1 MKSSASINLYRRANG
16 DVMGQIIDE
25 NGNKVTENFFGKF
38 TEAEYDRLSMQP
50 SMHE

>member
-25 NGNKVTENFFGKF
+25 NGNKVTENFG
-38 TEAEYDRLSMQP
+38 RLKVGDIL
-50 SMHE
+50 

>member
-25 NGNKVTENFFGKF
+25 NGNKVTENFLPVRLGFGQF
-38 TEAEYDRLSMQP
+38 WQ
-50 SMHE
+50 